1 MLLRRAS
8 IAVLL
13 ISVLFGSFFI
23 TLWLTAPS
31 TQPDDRSDAD
41 RLAVFAISNESE
53 LTIAAE
59 HAALRPSQSL
69 NGHVDILTR
78 NNQGDVTAVG
88 WFADRQAGATPLDVL
103 VFVGG
108 PLVGRTL
115 TKGER
120 ADVTQALNLQLGA
133 QKNVSFNVT
142 FKCRAGDQPVI
153 VGIGSSQ
160 SYLLL
165 QSGRCP

>member
-31 TQPDDRSDAD
+31 APTDDRSDAD
-41 RLAVFAISNESE
+41 RLAAFAISNDSE
-53 LTIAAE
+53 LTIAVQ
-59 HAALRPSQSL
+59 HIPLRPSQNL
-69 NGHVDILTR
+69 VGNVDVLTR
-78 NNQGDVTAVG
+78 TSQDDVTAAG
-88 WFADRQAGATPLDVL
+88 WFADRQAGASPLVVL
-103 VFVGG
+103 VFDGG

-120 ADVTQALNLQLGA
+120 ADVTEAQHLTLGA
-133 QKNVSFNVT
+133 QRNVIFSIT
-142 FKCRAGDQPVI
+142 FKCHVGDQPVI
-153 VGIGSSQ
+153 VGIGSSHQ
-160 SYLLL
+160 YLLL
-165 QSGRCP
+165 QSSRCP